1 MSTGALE
8 NKPQEKSGRAIAI
21 NQPLPL
27 RGPCPFNTYIV
38 YIYKVQLLYNYRQLH
53 KTRQHICK
61 THFDKIYF
69 IK

>member
-8 NKPQEKSGRAIAI
+8 NKPQEKSGRAVAI

-27 RGPCPFNTYIV
+27 RGPYPFNTYIV
-38 YIYKVQLLYNYRQLH
+38 YIYNNCTWNIRQDNTYIKL
-53 KTRQHICK
+53 TLIL
-61 THFDKIYF
+61 KIYF